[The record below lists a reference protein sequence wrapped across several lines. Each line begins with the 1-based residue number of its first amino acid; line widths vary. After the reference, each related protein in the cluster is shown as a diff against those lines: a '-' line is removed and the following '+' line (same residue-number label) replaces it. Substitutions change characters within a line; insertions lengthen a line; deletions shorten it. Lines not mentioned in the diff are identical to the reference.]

1 LIVWQVLPV
10 TFMFDGQLMPGNCVS
25 TTVTVKLHIVV
36 LGGIAV
42 SDALHVTVAVPF
54 ANVVPLAGVQVTV
67 TAPSQTSVAVGV
79 A

>member
-1 LIVWQVLPV
+1 
-10 TFMFDGQLMPGNCVS
+10 VS

-42 SDALHVTVAVPF
+42 SDALHVTVVVPF